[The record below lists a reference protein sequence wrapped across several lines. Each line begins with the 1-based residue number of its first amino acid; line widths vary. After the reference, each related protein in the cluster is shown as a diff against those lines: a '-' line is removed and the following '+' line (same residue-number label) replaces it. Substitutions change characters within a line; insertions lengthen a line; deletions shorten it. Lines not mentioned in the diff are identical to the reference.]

1 MPTRKEANAKNKHPA
16 NKNVSTKKKK
26 AAAKSGKKLTSSEKA
41 KLDDMN
47 QIEWVPF
54 DPYGD

>member
-1 MPTRKEANAKNKHPA
+1 MPKRNKTNTKNKHSA
-16 NKNVSTKKKK
+16 NSNATIKKKK
-26 AAAKSGKKLTSSEKA
+26 AVGKSRKKLTSSEKA
-41 KLDDMN
+41 KLDNMN